1 MEQKYDVV
9 IEKVGSKK
17 LSVISAIR
25 TITDYSLQEAKDIV
39 EGRSKVVMTGVSK
52 EMAERAKTVLQK
64 AGASINI
71 TSYEI
76 FESKSDAEKNVITPE
91 AEAVVTPA
99 PEAEAVVAPTPAP
112 EAAVSEAPTKKSS
125 VKTIDEQEA
134 PSPKKAEQASA
145 KPKYQTA
152 DKDLVDI
159 YKNHYTEITG
169 CKIILRINQITGI
182 TTLVISGIIFVVTL
196 LFHGLINTIIAT
208 FRSILGLLSGGDFF
222 DIINPL
228 LEAYSTIGDS
238 ILDSLTI
245 PIIILILYLIF
256 ITIPLGFIDN
266 KILMSHIKKN
276 GYDKHKTLEV
286 LIDNV
291 NRNNPHVQQVFK
303 DYPYLENTSGKIE
316 ITIIKISGLIYL
328 LLTFVPAIFSIIGHR
343 LLHIPVDALIR
354 FVFTI
359 LGQDIS
365 FLAGAGVMSSYRS
378 LLGVIVSIVLVC
390 VFGRITMIKSH
401 IERKIYNKLLNKWL

>member
-76 FESKSDAEKNVITPE
+76 FESKTTAQENVNTI
-91 AEAVVTPA
+91 
-99 PEAEAVVAPTPAP
+99 EAEAVVAPTPAP
-112 EAAVSEAPTKKSS
+112 ETAVSEAPTKKSS

-134 PSPKKAEQASA
+134 PSPKNDEQAPS

-182 TTLVISGIIFVVTL
+182 ITLVISGIIFVVTL

-238 ILDSLTI
+238 LLDSLTI

>member
-1 MEQKYDVV
+1 MNTKYDVI

-76 FESKSDAEKNVITPE
+76 FESKTTAQENVNTIE
-91 AEAVVTPA
+91 AEAA
-99 PEAEAVVAPTPAP
+99 VAPTPAP
-112 EAAVSEAPTKKSS
+112 ETAVSKVPTKKSS
-125 VKTIDEQEA
+125 VKTIEEQKA
-134 PSPKKAEQASA
+134 TSPKKAEQASA

-159 YKNHYTEITG
+159 YKNYDKEITG
-169 CKIILRINQITGI
+169 CKIILLIRKIISI
-182 TTLVISGIIFVVTL
+182 ITLVISGIIFVITL

-208 FRSILGLLSGGDFF
+208 FRFILELISGGDFF

-228 LEAYSTIGDS
+228 LEALGTIGDS
-238 ILDSLTI
+238 LLDSLTI

-266 KILMSHIKKN
+266 KILMSYIKKN

-286 LIDNV
+286 LMDNV
-291 NRNNPHVQQVFK
+291 NRDNPYAQLVFRH
-303 DYPYLENTSGKIE
+303 YPYLENTSGKA
-316 ITIIKISGLIYL
+316 TYVIIQIYDFLYL
-328 LLTFVPAIFSIIGHR
+328 LFIGLPIIFSIIGHR
-343 LLHIPVDALIR
+343 LLHIPVDALIK

-365 FLAGAGVMSSYRS
+365 FLAEAGVMSSYRS
-378 LLGVIVSIVLVC
+378 LLGIIVSLALLFVFAGIARIEKFIV
-390 VFGRITMIKSH
+390 
-401 IERKIYNKLLNKWL
+401 RKINNKLLSKWL